1 MMWNNR
7 FYGVAFLL
15 LPAFFWIGNS
25 SVSKSMDEGEAIPNS
40 SCQID
45 NNAFQVGEEITY
57 KVYYNLNFIWIPAG
71 EVVFKVDET
80 GSQYHLSAT
89 GSTYS
94 SYEWFF
100 KVRDQYDTY
109 VDKRTLLP
117 SMSIRDVNEGKYT
130 LYDKVTFNQSKG
142 SAYGVRG
149 RSKENIKERN
159 NFEVDPCMH
168 DILSIVYF
176 SRNIDFDQMD
186 VNDNIPIEI
195 FMDKEEWPL
204 KLTYMGTESN
214 KKVKGGDR
222 YNTYLFSPETIAGSV
237 LNEGDRMKVWVSQDA
252 NRLPVLIESPVSVGS
267 VMVVLKD
274 YKGLRHELAGK
285 LK

>member
-1 MMWNNR
+1 MMWTNR

-15 LPAFFWIGNS
+15 LPTLFWMGNS
-25 SVSKSMDEGEAIPNS
+25 TESTPPAEGQSIPNS

-100 KVRDQYDTY
+100 KVRDRYDTY
-109 VDKRTLLP
+109 VDKKTLLP
-117 SMSIRDVNEGKYT
+117 SLSIRDVNEGKYT

-176 SRNIDFDQMD
+176 SRNIDFDQMQ

-204 KLTYMGTESN
+204 KVTYMGTESN

-237 LNEGDRMKVWVSQDA
+237 FNDGDRMKVWVSQDA